1 MYLGMYNI
9 SKMKKMLNEDLD
21 EIALFKKAI
30 GQGIIG
36 GATHVKE
43 PDSYDGMRNEK
54 SSIWITSMFLMKKP
68 KWE

>member
-9 SKMKKMLNEDLD
+9 SKMQKMLNEDLD
-21 EIALFKKAI
+21 EIALFKKSI

-54 SSIWITSMFLMKKP
+54 SSI
-68 KWE
+68 